1 MKKLGQWT
9 VLALAATLPIAA
21 SAHKAFLVP
30 STTVLSDGGDAWVTF
45 DASVSNDLFYFNHHA
60 LDLDR
65 LVVTGPD
72 GKPVAAENKN
82 TGKWRSTFDVHLTQ
96 PGTYRVAI
104 ENGGLFASYVD
115 AKGEKQ
121 RWRGSADKLGEIPAG
136 AKDVVISESQN
147 SVNTYVTLGKP
158 SDGALKASGRGLEF
172 APVTSPNDLYAGEA
186 AKFRFLLDGK
196 PAKDLKVTIIPGG
209 TRYRDKQDEIAA
221 TTDANGEFSVTWP
234 APGLYWLSASLDK
247 QKPTEPKAKERRL
260 GYVVTLEVLP
270 Q

>member
-1 MKKLGQWT
+1 MKKLSQWT
-9 VLALAATLPIAA
+9 VLALAATLPLAA

-30 STTVLSDGGDAWVTF
+30 STTVLSDPADAWVTF

-60 LDLDR
+60 LDLDH

-72 GKPVAAENKN
+72 GKPVAAENEAK
-82 TGKWRSTFDVHLTQ
+82 GKWRSTFDVHLTQ

-104 ENGGLFASYVD
+104 ENGGVFAAYVD
-115 AKGEKQ
+115 AKGEKK
-121 RWRGSADKLGEIPAG
+121 RWRGSVDKLGEIPAD
-136 AKDVVISESQN
+136 AKDVEISESQS
-147 SVNTYVTLGKP
+147 SVNTFVTLGKP
-158 SDGALKASGRGLEF
+158 SDGALKTTGRGLEF
-172 APVTSPNDLYAGEA
+172 APMTSPNDLYAGEA

-196 PAKDLKVTIIPGG
+196 PAKDLKVTVIAGG
-209 TRYRDKQDEIAA
+209 TRYRDKQDEITA

-247 QKPTEPKAKERRL
+247 QKPTIPKAKERRL
-260 GYVVTLEVLP
+260 GYVATLEVLP